1 MREIVISEERIIDEF
16 IEELVNKIDSA
27 NNDIKISKLKKALLD
42 LKSRKVE
49 LEGFKN
55 VIRQEVSSSN
65 QTRVIRNLFKRIN
78 IILSCGFDY
87 YYFSPI
93 VEKIVSG
100 ESLENEK
107 VSIDVLINENQLEK
121 LNKTINCTASL
132 ELINYKID
140 DEERNAIWF
149 KNTPV
154 TINLISFSRTEDNGI
169 IIKQPNHEDM
179 FLNEEQL
186 TNFLSGKNGEY
197 EGLEYKTVSKS
208 GLQLKKLRK

>member
-16 IEELVNKIDSA
+16 IEELVKKIDSA

-55 VIRQEVSSSN
+55 VISQEVSSSN

-107 VSIDVLINENQLEK
+107 VSIDVLLNENQLEK

-132 ELINYKID
+132 KLINYRID

-169 IIKQPNHEDM
+169 IIKQSNHDDI
-179 FLNEEQL
+179 FLTEEQL
-186 TNFLSGKNGEY
+186 TNFLSDKNGEY

-208 GLQLKKLRK
+208 GLQVKKLRK